1 MKLNASA
8 IMAAVIFLVG
18 TVFSSGIVIQKLDT
32 VISVVSEIKADNKE
46 LSRRLD
52 IVERRLQ
59 VLDNT
64 DIRKLNGYRNQ
75 P

>member
-18 TVFSSGIVIQKLDT
+18 TIFSSGVVIQKLDT

-64 DIRKLNGYRNQ
+64 DIRKLNGYRDQ

>member
-18 TVFSSGIVIQKLDT
+18 TVFSSGVVIQKLDT
-32 VISVVSEIKADNKE
+32 VISVIGEIKSDNKE

-52 IVERRLQ
+52 AVERRLQ

-64 DIRKLNGYRNQ
+64 DIRKLNGYGKQ